1 MIKFVFSA
9 AVAGMLLVSGCQSK
23 PAANT
28 EQKVAQQNI
37 GSVNPYLWRAA
48 LDTFDDLPVKSADP
62 IGGLVVYDWKT
73 FENAPGERIKATVY
87 ILDTR
92 LRADG
97 VKVSVFRQTNENG
110 EWVDAPVDPVTGI
123 QLENKILERA
133 RVLKNSQL
141 G

>member
-9 AVAGMLLVSGCQSK
+9 ALAGMLLVSGCQSRSGPK
-23 PAANT
+23 T
-28 EQKVAQQNI
+28 EQKVVQQNI

-48 LDTFDDLPVKSADP
+48 LDTFEDLPVESADP
-62 IGGLVVYDWKT
+62 IGGLIIYDWKT
-73 FENAPGERIKATVY
+73 FPDAPGERIKATVY

-97 VKVSVFRQTNENG
+97 VKVSVFRQTNETG
-110 EWVDAPVDPVTGI
+110 DWVDAAVDPETAL
-123 QLENKILERA
+123 QLENKILDRA
-133 RVLKNSQL
+133 RILKNSQL